1 MSKLKLVIIGSVLTI
16 LLAGCNL
23 EPQDADI
30 NETIENGG
38 AYKSEIK
45 QNKEE
50 SLDKKSSA
58 NQVKNASENEVKYEE
73 MKVLSTYK
81 MNSETANFEED
92 LEEIY
97 QETHEDGGFISSNET
112 KTSKNSSNPLRESKI
127 TIRVPKE
134 NAEKLVKS
142 IKDKLTIN
150 YESLSSVDI
159 TDEYY
164 SNNEKLENIDAR
176 EKRLKE
182 LYKNAKNV
190 SDVIK
195 IEEKIAK
202 VEKERDELNR
212 KKFKMD
218 ERYSLSRIDLE
229 VKEVKKVSPVKTEKL
244 SGSEKIKKTFGN
256 LTSLIT
262 SILVGLFIALMWAT
276 PIAIVGLLAFFAY
289 KKLKPYFKMNKNIEG
304 RNLNEDP
311 KDRNKPEDPNE

>member
-1 MSKLKLVIIGSVLTI
+1 MSKLKLAIIGSALTI

-23 EPQDADI
+23 ETQDADI

-45 QNKEE
+45 QEEPLNKNN
-50 SLDKKSSA
+50 SS
-58 NQVKNASENEVKYEE
+58 NQVKNDSGKEDKNNSANEVKNEE
-73 MKVLSTYK
+73 MKVLSTYEMK
-81 MNSETANFEED
+81 SETANFEKD
-92 LEEIY
+92 LDEIS
-97 QETHEDGGFISSNET
+97 QETHENGGFISSNET
-112 KTSKNSSNPLRESKI
+112 KTSKNSSKPLRESKI
-127 TIRVPKE
+127 TIRVPKK
-134 NAEKLVKS
+134 NAEKLVNS

-164 SNNEKLENIDAR
+164 SNNEKLENIDAK

-182 LYKNAKNV
+182 LYKNAENV

-195 IEEKIAK
+195 IEEKISE

-229 VKEVKKVSPVKTEKL
+229 IKEVEKVSPVKTEKL
-244 SGSEKIKKTFGN
+244 SGSEKIKKTFGS
-256 LTSLIT
+256 LTSLIS
-262 SILVGLFIALMWAT
+262 SIFVGLFIVLMWAT
-276 PIAIVGLLAFFAY
+276 PVAIIGLLGFFSY
-289 KKLKPYFKMNKNIEG
+289 KKLKPYLDKKRNIES
-304 RNLNEDP
+304 E
-311 KDRNKPEDPNE
+311 DRNKPEDPNE